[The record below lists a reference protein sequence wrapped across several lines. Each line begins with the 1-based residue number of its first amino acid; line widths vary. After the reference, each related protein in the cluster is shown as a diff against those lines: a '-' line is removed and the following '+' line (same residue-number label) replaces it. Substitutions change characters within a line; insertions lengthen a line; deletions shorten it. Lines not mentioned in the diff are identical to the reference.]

1 MNLVSIFK
9 QIQSHEHVQIYVEY
23 SLAHWTAYNAK
34 NCNQTKP
41 PSIEKQINYGI
52 IHTTTYYVEIQ
63 RTKAN
68 LNLLSGKRQL
78 QYIK

>member
-9 QIQSHEHVQIYVEY
+9 QIQSHEHVHIYAEY
-23 SLAHWTAYNAK
+23 SLADWTACNAK

-52 IHTTTYYVEIQ
+52 IHTTTYYAEIQ

-68 LNLLSGKRQL
+68 LYGLSGKRQL
-78 QYIK
+78 H

>member
-68 LNLLSGKRQL
+68 LYLLSGKRQL